1 MIMISMEN
9 TINPKSKAKTINIIN
24 ATERLGRA
32 GDIYA
37 WPYSSK
43 PQHIKADDG
52 NSYVV
57 KFKGNPQGTRILAN
71 EYVAGSLSKLIGIPT
86 PTFSIMNVKTELL
99 EYINKING
107 TEFSHGSQFASAY
120 IISNMAQDSL
130 VGAIFSSNM
139 AEGIKNAVNAKDWP
153 KAIIFEALIQNTDF
167 KKMHVLLYTDRKNKR
182 KRFCVVDHG
191 FAFNKKKWSE
201 LDPKTVWNSIPP
213 PFTDV
218 LKYMNAYGISNKSI
232 DDTITEKFKLKDNE
246 IKAIV
251 DSPFLEEW
259 EIDKDDKDAIASY
272 LSHFSENAKKVAEL
286 IRK

>member
-1 MIMISMEN
+1 MISMEN

-86 PTFSIMNVKTELL
+86 PTFSIMNVDTKLL
-99 EYINKING
+99 EYINRING
-107 TEFSHGSQFASAY
+107 TEFYQGSQFASTY
-120 IISNMAQDSL
+120 IISN
-130 VGAIFSSNM
+130 NM
-139 AEGIKNAVNAKDWP
+139 TEGIKNAVNAKDWP
-153 KAIIFEALIQNTDF
+153 KVIVFEALIQNTDF
-167 KKMHVLLYTDRKNKR
+167 REMHVLLYTDKKDKQ

-191 FAFNKKKWSE
+191 FAFNEKKWTE
-201 LDPKTVWNSIPP
+201 LEPKRVWNLPP
-213 PFTDV
+213 SAFVNITRQMKAD
-218 LKYMNAYGISNKSI
+218 GISDKSI
-232 DDTITEKFKLKDNE
+232 DNTIIEKFKLKDNE

-259 EIDKDDKDAIASY
+259 GIDKDDKDAIATY

-286 IRK
+286 LRK

>member
-86 PTFSIMNVKTELL
+86 PTFSIMNVDTKLL
-99 EYINKING
+99 EYINRING
-107 TEFSHGSQFASAY
+107 TEFYQGSQFASTY
-120 IISNMAQDSL
+120 IISN
-130 VGAIFSSNM
+130 NM
-139 AEGIKNAVNAKDWP
+139 TEGIKNAVNAKDWP
-153 KAIIFEALIQNTDF
+153 KVIVFEALIQNTDF
-167 KKMHVLLYTDRKNKR
+167 REMHVLLYTDKKDKQ

-191 FAFNKKKWSE
+191 FAFNEKKWTE
-201 LDPKTVWNSIPP
+201 LEPKRVWNLPSSAFVNI
-213 PFTDV
+213 TRQMKAD
-218 LKYMNAYGISNKSI
+218 GISDKSI
-232 DDTITEKFKLKDNE
+232 DNTIIEKFKLKDNE

-259 EIDKDDKDAIASY
+259 GIDKDDKDAIATY

-286 IRK
+286 LRK